1 VFGDI
6 LLTSDGFY
14 RLICK
19 SIHKFGDP
27 GPKNFLNFEALPLP
41 GIENENILK
50 TISSAKLASFYQ
62 LKFKLE
68 KVSEIIFKV
77 KLPLIIL
84 IVQQR
89 WSRFTRFC

>member
-1 VFGDI
+1 MESENNNKIRNDKNTFPFRGGWNKRKKLKTIPLDVFGDI

-41 GIENENILK
+41 GIESVNNIN
-50 TISSAKLASFYQ
+50 
-62 LKFKLE
+62 
-68 KVSEIIFKV
+68 VSPCF
-77 KLPLIIL
+77 
-84 IVQQR
+84 R
-89 WSRFTRFC
+89 G